1 MRIRSWSISTCEQE
15 TAIASTLGVNSREPF
30 RIEPARI
37 RMKWAMRPSATACF
51 LGCLVWVGC
60 GRSPSLRGSGT
71 NLAFVVESHAESK
84 ACESPVTPE
93 ATCTITMTARV
104 ELGELEG
111 RDWNISSVQAVVRD
125 GRSGQDLR
133 AVPGVLTSDE
143 IRRLT
148 GSSVLAAHGRLTIP
162 LELRFVI
169 GQAPFYVDG
178 PHELQVIVI
187 ASGSS

>member
-1 MRIRSWSISTCEQE
+1 
-15 TAIASTLGVNSREPF
+15 
-30 RIEPARI
+30 
-37 RMKWAMRPSATACF
+37 MKWAMRASTTACLF
-51 LGCLVWVGC
+51 GCLVWVGC
-60 GRSPSLRGSGT
+60 GTNPSLRARGT
-71 NLAFVVESHAESK
+71 NLAFVVEGQAESK

-93 ATCTITMTARV
+93 ATCTVTLTARV

-111 RDWNISSVQAVVRD
+111 RDWNIASVRGAVRD

-133 AVPGVLTSDE
+133 AVPGVLTSHE
-143 IRRLT
+143 IRRLA

-162 LELRFVI
+162 LELRFII

-187 ASGSS
+187 ASASA

>member
-1 MRIRSWSISTCEQE
+1 
-15 TAIASTLGVNSREPF
+15 
-30 RIEPARI
+30 
-37 RMKWAMRPSATACF
+37 MRPCVTALL
-51 LGCLVWVGC
+51 LGCSLVIGC
-60 GRSPSLRGSGT
+60 GRSSDSRASGT
-71 NLAFVVESHAESK
+71 NLAFSVEGQAESK

-93 ATCTITMTARV
+93 STCTVTMTARV

-111 RDWNISSVQAVVRD
+111 RDWNLASVQGVVRD

-133 AVPGVLTSDE
+133 AVPGVLTSDD
-143 IRRLT
+143 IRRLA

-178 PHELQVIVI
+178 PHELHVVVI
-187 ASGSS
+187 ASASS